1 MKHLR
6 FLSLS
11 LLFLVCTFCQA
22 YEFIYG
28 DDTRTGTLFAKD
40 PIVVF
45 HGGRYLMYYSIPPHN
60 SRDWEGWNIGIAE
73 SQDLRGW
80 KRIGEI
86 TPQAD
91 YEAKGLCAPGAIVR
105 GDTIH
110 LFYQTYGGGRTD
122 AICHAWSTDGLSFVR
137 DSTNPIF
144 RPTGSW
150 NCGRAIDAEVIAF
163 KGKYFLYFATRDPQ
177 FERQLLGV
185 ATAPLGTDF
194 RRSDWTLAAD
204 APILQPELPWEG
216 KCTEGATVIEHKGK
230 LYMFYAA
237 DYNNCP
243 QQIGLSVSKDGI
255 KWQRCSER
263 PFLANGLPGEWNES
277 ESGHPC
283 VYRDKQGQTH
293 LFYQGNN
300 THGRHWLLTSVPLKW
315 TKKGPEIV
323 YPQTP
328 FNSSLQRSTAKGK
341 VNKKSPSKGD
351 LEGLLVIDADAP
363 DPSVIRVGDIYYA
376 AATSGNKPQ
385 AYQRYRSRDLQT
397 WEPMGFVFDQWP
409 EWTDGSFWAPELFDL
424 CGRTMC
430 YYTARQKSDG
440 TSCVGVAMA
449 EGPEGT
455 FKDYGPLVRTT
466 NEAIDAYVFRDGTQ
480 LYISWKAYG
489 LDPSKRPIELLCQ
502 RLSEDGLHLQGEP
515 FMLLR
520 DDERQG
526 MEGQCIFRQGDWWYI
541 LYSIRDCCS
550 PKSDYAVSVA
560 RSHSLQGPWE
570 KYEKNPILEGQNT
583 PDSPLNRENSKS
595 PFKGDLEGLQS
606 CGHGTMVR
614 TPDGEMY
621 YLCHAYYVNRYKE
634 GRKAVLFRLEIGPD
648 GWVHQKK

>member
-1 MKHLR
+1 MRHLR
-6 FLSLS
+6 FHLMAM
-11 LLFLVCTFCQA
+11 LLLATTFSHA

-40 PIVVF
+40 PVVVF

-73 SQDLRGW
+73 SQDLKHWR
-80 KRIGEI
+80 RIGEI
-86 TPQAD
+86 TPQAE
-91 YEAKGLCAPGAIVR
+91 YEARGLCAPGAIVR
-105 GDTIH
+105 NDTIH

-122 AICHAWSTDGLSFVR
+122 AICHAWSTDGLTFER
-137 DSTNPIF
+137 DTTNPIF
-144 RPTGSW
+144 RPTGEW

-163 KGKYFLYFATRDPQ
+163 KSKYFLYFATRDPQ

-185 ATAPLGTDF
+185 ATAPMGTDF
-194 RRSDWTLAAD
+194 RRDDWTLALD

-216 KCTEGATVIEHKGK
+216 KCIEGATVIEHKKK
-230 LYMFYAA
+230 LYMFYAGN
-237 DYNNCP
+237 YNNCP
-243 QQIGLSVSKDGI
+243 QQIGLAMSKDGI
-255 KWQRCSER
+255 HWQRCSDE
-263 PFLANGLPGEWNES
+263 PFLRNGLPGEWNES

-283 VYRDKQGQTH
+283 VYRDRQGQTH

-300 THGRHWLLTSVPLKW
+300 SHGRHWLLTSVPLKW
-315 TKKGPEIV
+315 TKAPSPLPLWGSSSLPQIV
-323 YPQTP
+323 YPTIALP
-328 FNSSLQRSTAKGK
+328 KRGSG
-341 VNKKSPSKGD
+341 
-351 LEGLLVIDADAP
+351 EGALVIDADAP
-363 DPSVIRVGDIYYA
+363 DPSVIRVADTYYA

-385 AYQRYRSRDLQT
+385 AYQRYRSKDLLT
-397 WEPMGFVFDQWP
+397 WEPMGFIFDQWP

-440 TSCVGVAMA
+440 TSCIGVAMA
-449 EGPEGT
+449 DGPEGK
-455 FKDYGPLVRTT
+455 FKDFGPLVRTT
-466 NEAIDAYVFRDGTQ
+466 NEAIDAFVFRDKEQ
-480 LYISWKAYG
+480 LYITWKAYG
-489 LDPSKRPIELLCQ
+489 LDPSKRAIELLCQ
-502 RLSEDGLHLQGEP
+502 RLSDDGLHLQGEP

-526 MEGQCIFRQGDWWYI
+526 MEGQCVFRQGEWWYI

-550 PKSDYAVSVA
+550 PNSDYAVSVA

-570 KYEKNPILEGQNT
+570 KYEKNPILEGEKT
-583 PDSPLNRENSKS
+583 PSNS
-595 PFKGDLEGLQS
+595 PFKGRKALPHRGGRVGEEGLQS

-614 TPDGEMY
+614 TPSGEMY
-621 YLCHAYYVNRYKE
+621 YLCHAYYYGRYKE

-648 GWVHQKK
+648 GWVHRR

>member
-6 FLSLS
+6 FPS
-11 LLFLVCTFCQA
+11 LLLLLFVSTFCHA

-45 HGGRYLMYYSIPPHN
+45 HGGRYLMYYSIPPHQLTPQT
-60 SRDWEGWNIGIAE
+60 GWNIGIAE
-73 SQDLRGW
+73 SQDLKTW
-80 KRIGEI
+80 QRIGAI
-86 TPQAD
+86 TPATD

-122 AICHAWSTDGLSFVR
+122 AICHAWSTDGLSFER
-137 DSTNPIF
+137 DKTNPIF

-185 ATAPLGTDF
+185 ATAPIGTDF
-194 RRSDWTLAAD
+194 RRNDWTLALD

-216 KCTEGATVIEHKGK
+216 KCCEGATVIEYKKK

-243 QQIGLSVSKDGI
+243 QQIGLAVSKDGI
-255 KWQRCSER
+255 HWRRCSDQ
-263 PFLANGLPGEWNES
+263 PFLRNGLPGEWNES

-283 VYRDKQGQTH
+283 VYRDQQGQTH

-315 TKKGPEIV
+315 SKKGPQVV
-323 YPQTP
+323 YPETYSP
-328 FNSSLQRSTAKGK
+328 PKGGWG
-341 VNKKSPSKGD
+341 V
-351 LEGLLVIDADAP
+351 LVIDADAP
-363 DPSVIRVGDIYYA
+363 DPSVIRVADTYYA

-385 AYQRYRSRDLQT
+385 AYQRYRSKDLLT
-397 WEPMGFVFDQWP
+397 WEPMGFIFDKWP

-440 TSCVGVAMA
+440 TSCIGVAMA
-449 EGPEGT
+449 DGPEGKY
-455 FKDYGPLVRTT
+455 KDYGPLVRTT
-466 NEAIDAYVFRDGTQ
+466 NEAIDAFVFRDGTQ

-502 RLSEDGLHLQGEP
+502 RLTDDGLHLVGEP

-550 PKSDYAVSVA
+550 PNSDYAVSVA

-570 KYEKNPILEGQNT
+570 KYEGNPILEGQ
-583 PDSPLNRENSKS
+583 PPSGSPEGENKKASHR
-595 PFKGDLEGLQS
+595 GGLEGAEDRLQS

-614 TPDGEMY
+614 TPNGDMY
-621 YLCHAYYVNRYKE
+621 YLCHAYYWNRYKE
-634 GRKAVLFRLEIGPD
+634 GRKAVLFRLVIGPD
-648 GWVHQKK
+648 GWVHHKK

>member
-1 MKHLR
+1 MNTLFR
-6 FLSLS
+6 LIWVV
-11 LLFLVCTFCQA
+11 LLPLYSTFCQA

-60 SRDWEGWNIGIAE
+60 SAAWEGWNIGIAE

-80 KRIGEI
+80 QRIGEI

-122 AICHAWSTDGLSFVR
+122 AICHAWSTDGLTFVR

-144 RPTGSW
+144 RPTGEW
-150 NCGRAIDAEVIAF
+150 NCGRAIDAEIIAF
-163 KGKYFLYFATRDPQ
+163 RGKYFLYFATRDPQ
-177 FERQLLGV
+177 FERQLLGI

-216 KCTEGATVIEHKGK
+216 KCTEGASVIEYKGK

-243 QQIGLSVSKDGI
+243 QQIGLAVSKDGI
-255 KWQRCSER
+255 KWQRFSDK
-263 PFLANGLPGEWNES
+263 PFLPNGLPGEWNES

-300 THGRHWLLTSVPLKW
+300 TLGRHWLLTSVPLKW
-315 TKKGPEIV
+315 TKKGPHIV
-323 YPQTP
+323 Y
-328 FNSSLQRSTAKGK
+328 RSY
-341 VNKKSPSKGD
+341 SPPKRGR
-351 LEGLLVIDADAP
+351 GTLVIDADAP
-363 DPSVIRVGDIYYA
+363 DPSVIRVGDTYYA

-385 AYQRYRSRDLQT
+385 AYPRFRSKDLKT
-397 WEPMGFVFDQWP
+397 WEPMGYIFDQWP

-440 TSCVGVAMA
+440 TSCIGVAMA

-466 NEAIDAYVFRDGTQ
+466 NEAIDAFVFRDGQQ
-480 LYISWKAYG
+480 LYITWKAYG

-502 RLSEDGLHLQGEP
+502 RLSEDGLRLEGEP

-560 RSHSLQGPWE
+560 RSHSIQGPWE
-570 KYEKNPILEGQNT
+570 KYEGNPILEGET
-583 PDSPLNRENSKS
+583 PSKD
-595 PFKGDLEGLQS
+595 GEGMQS

-614 TPDGEMY
+614 TPHGEMY
-621 YLCHAYYVNRYKE
+621 YLCHAYYFNRYKE
-634 GRKAVLFRLEIGPD
+634 GRKAVLFSLEIGKD
-648 GWVHQKK
+648 GWVHQRK